1 MAAKKRFAVQVG
13 GLEFDLASFPDMPE
27 EVRQYLDEV
36 GRQLEENGAEGRSCL
51 GDVMPQYVDDWIR
64 ASVIAIQKRVDEE
77 GPDAV
82 KAGEMDRDRYGGHM
96 DKMVTKTL
104 AQIDAETG
112 GQHRP
117 ELEKTAALLCGS
129 WRMLIKRD
137 GDWRGLGSDLAVK
150 LFQGVAI
157 AALLRTVDME
167 RTKEDGHEE
176 A

>member
-1 MAAKKRFAVQVG
+1 MATEKRFAVQVG

-27 EVRQYLDEV
+27 EVRQYLDEM
-36 GRQLEENGAEGRSCL
+36 GRQLEENGAEGRSQL

-64 ASVIAIQKRVDEE
+64 ASVIAMQKRVDEE

-82 KAGEMDRDRYGGHM
+82 KVGEMDRDWYAEYV
-96 DKMVTKTL
+96 DKMVIKTL
-104 AQIDAETG
+104 AQIDAGTG
-112 GQHRP
+112 GQHTP

-137 GDWRGLGSDLAVK
+137 GDWRGLGSELAAK
-150 LFQGVAI
+150 LFHGVVI
-157 AALLRTVDME
+157 AALLRTADME